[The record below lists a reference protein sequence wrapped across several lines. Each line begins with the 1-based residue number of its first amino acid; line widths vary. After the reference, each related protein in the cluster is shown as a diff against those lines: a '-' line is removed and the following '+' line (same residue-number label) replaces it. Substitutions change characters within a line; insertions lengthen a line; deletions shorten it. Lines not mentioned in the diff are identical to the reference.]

1 MLFISIV
8 QKWITDHWT
17 FQQAPT
23 EHHFKSYSLLKQ
35 MYRVSKN
42 ECFCNVKEAYGQKN
56 ASEHFPLNSVWMV
69 FITFGSLFV
78 PGFLWLIWRKN
89 RRLEKKMVAAI
100 EKLKYENWHPNF
112 NLSLPWKLKIGIK
125 FDVCFSCNWRL
136 KFDI

>member
-1 MLFISIV
+1 MLYISIV
-8 QKWITDHWT
+8 QKWITGHGT

-78 PGFLWLIWRKN
+78 PGFLWLIWIKDCRPEIKTGCGNRK
-89 RRLEKKMVAAI
+89 I
-100 EKLKYENWHPNF
+100 EI
-112 NLSLPWKLKIGIK
+112 WKLASKVQ
-125 FDVCFSCNWRL
+125 FLFSVNIENRYQIL
-136 KFDI
+136 SFVFLVD

>member
-1 MLFISIV
+1 MLFISVV

-89 RRLEKKMVAAI
+89 RRLEIKTGCCNRKI
-100 EKLKYENWHPNF
+100 EIWKLASEFQFFSFVKTENWYQIWCLF
-112 NLSLPWKLKIGIK
+112 FL
-125 FDVCFSCNWRL
+125 
-136 KFDI
+136 